1 MANYAT
7 LKAAIQNVVKTNG
20 NNEITGALLQQT
32 LFAMVNS
39 LGADYQLI
47 GVALPATNP
56 GTPDQNVAYLAGS
69 GTYPNF
75 NNATIDDGYLGVLKF
90 NGSWNLE
97 TVAVGKSYDNAIN
110 KLFSYLGFPAKEH
123 PGYVTNT
130 GGFNNNSG
138 FIRTDALIKV
148 SPGDIIVYS
157 GNIGASGASVAG
169 YDGNKTFVTAL
180 LESNTSYEF
189 EFVVVPDGIEYI
201 AGSGRNINVYSGYP
215 KYHLS
220 VIKQADWL
228 TILND
233 EIQGIKSDTQTLSD
247 SVTGLGADI
256 QELNDQ
262 LTISES
268 ILNADSYF
276 DANTPIV
283 QDAGIVIGA
292 GEWRLRFTG
301 SGNTIVKNSDGSF
314 TVTLDTA
321 GVANPALW
329 ILNNEQAV
337 ANFGKNLDIVFTIKN
352 FTGNNLAFLIGQSN
366 YGFINI
372 GNGTHT
378 GTYQMRNQYG
388 DYRLM
393 FYIPNLSG
401 QRSFTIS
408 NIRITVSGETETLK
422 DSVID
427 LKERVAALEA
437 QTGTNQLSG
446 KRLSILGDSI
456 STFGV
461 PDQNNATGTW
471 TYPGNRCRYPQSNL
485 FTNVDYCYWKRLLD
499 NFNMVLGINESWAG
513 SRVSNT
519 QSTDSGDLG
528 PNRCMSSQ
536 TRIGHLGENGTPDI
550 ILVYGGTNDA
560 GGNVTIGTFNTE
572 NPIDYTAEQIAALP
586 VATFADAYR
595 AMLIRLLKTYPTA
608 RIIVILPNFTVS
620 YYSITNLDLYVEV
633 VKEACDF
640 FGIKYIDIRTAGIT
654 VYNQGSYFPD
664 GIHPNAAGM
673 ELLYKT
679 ICMESF
685 DELTR
690 YGL

>member
-39 LGADYQLI
+39 LGADYQFI
-47 GVALPATNP
+47 GIALPTTNP

-75 NNATIDDGYLGVLKF
+75 NNATINDGYLGVLKY

-123 PGYVTNT
+123 QGYVTNT
-130 GGFNNNSG
+130 GVFTTTST
-138 FIRTDALIKV
+138 FVRTDALIKV

-180 LESNTSYEF
+180 LESNTNYEF
-189 EFVVVPDGIEYI
+189 EFVVVPNGIEYI
-201 AGSGRNINVYSGYP
+201 AGSGRDINSHTGYP

-228 TILND
+228 SILND
-233 EIQGIKSDTQTLSD
+233 NIQDIQTLND
-247 SVTGLGADI
+247 TVARVETEILEI
-256 QELNDQ
+256 NDQ
-262 LTISES
+262 LTIHES

-314 TVTLDTA
+314 TITLDTA
-321 GVANPALW
+321 GGANPALW
-329 ILNNEQAV
+329 ILNNEKAIE
-337 ANFGKNLDIVFTIKN
+337 NL
-352 FTGNNLAFLIGQSN
+352 GNNLDVSFDISN
-366 YGFINI
+366 YSGNSLVFILGRA
-372 GNGTHT
+372 GNGFYGIGSGKHT
-378 GTYQMRNQYG
+378 GTFQMANQYG

-393 FYIPNLSG
+393 FYFVGLTG
-401 QRSFTIS
+401 QQSFTIR
-408 NIRITVSGETETLK
+408 NIRITVSGESMPIKEA
-422 DSVID
+422 VED
-427 LKERVAALEA
+427 LEQRVSALES
-437 QTGTNQLSG
+437 QTGTNQLNG

-499 NFNMVLGINESWAG
+499 NFGMVLGINESWAG

-572 NPIDYTAEQIAALP
+572 NPINYTAEQIAALP

-685 DELTR
+685 DELNR

>member
-39 LGADYQLI
+39 LGADYQFM
-47 GVALPATNP
+47 GVALPTTNP

-75 NNATIDDGYLGVLKF
+75 NNATINDGYLGVLKF

-123 PGYVTNT
+123 QGYVSNT
-130 GGFNNNSG
+130 GGFVNNTG
-138 FIRTDALIKV
+138 FVRTDALIKV

-169 YDGNKTFVTAL
+169 YNENKTFVTAL

-189 EFVVVPDGIEYI
+189 EFVVVPNGIEYI

-233 EIQGIKSDTQTLSD
+233 EIQGIKSDVQTLSD
-247 SVTGLGADI
+247 SVTGLETDVR
-256 QELNDQ
+256 ELNDQ
-262 LTISES
+262 LTIFES
-268 ILNADSYF
+268 ILDADSFF
-276 DANTPIV
+276 DENTPIV
-283 QDAGIVIGA
+283 QESGIVVGA
-292 GEWRLRFTG
+292 GEWRLRYTG
-301 SGNTIVKNSDGSF
+301 NGNSIVKNNDGSF
-314 TVTLDTA
+314 TITIDST
-321 GVANPALW
+321 GGSNPAIW
-329 ILNNEQAV
+329 ILNNAK
-337 ANFGKNLDIVFTIKN
+337 AITNFNKNCDVSFEISNYAYNDLSFI
-352 FTGNNLAFLIGQSN
+352 LGQSGN
-366 YGFINI
+366 GLSNI
-372 GNGTHT
+372 GNGYYT
-378 GTYQMRNQYG
+378 GTFPIRNQYG
-388 DYRLM
+388 DYRIM
-393 FYIPNLSG
+393 FYVANLSG
-401 QRSFTIS
+401 QRTFTIK
-408 NIRITVSGETETLK
+408 NIRIVLSDETKTVKEVVENLE
-422 DSVID
+422 
-427 LKERVAALEA
+427 ERVSAIEA
-437 QTGTNQLSG
+437 QTGTNQLTG
-446 KRLSILGDSI
+446 KRISILGDSI

-471 TYPGNRCRYPQSNL
+471 TYPGNPCRYPQSNL

-572 NPIDYTAEQIAALP
+572 NPINYTAEQIAALP

-685 DELTR
+685 DELNR